1 MGSLVNNGQ
10 VSRQRDLFAGAL
22 GQAQKSSNATHYV
35 RVVEVV
41 LSQDDLTSD
50 EWQALGCNQALYG
63 IFYQELFDPVSA
75 KTRTNNGNFAYC
87 KQGYVKS
94 IPIKNE
100 VVSLD
105 TAFCVDGTQ
114 DGGTFRPINRV
125 YWDKILAIWHTPNY
139 NPFPNIKLDGSG
151 AASTGNWFKEAES
164 GTYNVQLHPGD
175 VLLEGRYNQSLR
187 FGATLV
193 STVKYCVTGASG
205 EPYTILRNGKGST
218 YMNSIEGSSTTVGED
233 INKDS
238 SSIYLTADHRV
249 DLTQAYDKRKAWTG
263 SDAPQKASLFKGAQI
278 ISNTD
283 RYWIN
288 ARKDIELTAKEALGL
303 GAAKIGLDATDYV
316 ALDAT
321 KIYLGTKAFQEAEP
335 VLKGSETT
343 TWLQTLCTNLLE
355 LLAAM
360 QTGATTG
367 DSKAFISAVA
377 TAAASVQEI
386 IKTIS
391 SDSSLSR
398 LKSKK
403 TFTE

>member
-139 NPFPNIKLDGSG
+139 NPFPNI
-151 AASTGNWFKEAES
+151 
-164 GTYNVQLHPGD
+164 QLHPGD

-187 FGATLV
+187 FGGTLV
-193 STVKYCVTGASG
+193 STVKSCVTGTSG

-218 YMNSIEGSSTTVGED
+218 YVNSIEGSSTTVGED

-238 SSIYLTADHRV
+238 SSIYLT
-249 DLTQAYDKRKAWTG
+249 
-263 SDAPQKASLFKGAQI
+263 
-278 ISNTD
+278 
-283 RYWIN
+283 
-288 ARKDIELTAKEALGL
+288 
-303 GAAKIGLDATDYV
+303 
-316 ALDAT
+316 
-321 KIYLGTKAFQEAEP
+321 
-335 VLKGSETT
+335 
-343 TWLQTLCTNLLE
+343 
-355 LLAAM
+355 
-360 QTGATTG
+360 
-367 DSKAFISAVA
+367 
-377 TAAASVQEI
+377 
-386 IKTIS
+386 
-391 SDSSLSR
+391 
-398 LKSKK
+398 
-403 TFTE
+403 